1 MYSDYKIQIDALLK
15 GELRFHNNK
24 KYIVRRFLMFSLTN
38 KIRGL
43 ICVFTSVILVFAF
56 LVGRTFVINADTVK
70 SRYNFQLDEKTYQ
83 HLTIRTADDAY
94 LYDEGRFSED
104 SLTRLSSFH
113 IVGDRNGGIV
123 NSIIATHRSET
134 IIKDKKRHQY
144 FQDTD
149 IQLTIDSA
157 LQKNA
162 YLTLVNQNFSPSGCI
177 IVLDYKTGEI
187 KAMASTP
194 SIDVNNIENIPDGAY
209 LNKALYA
216 YVPGSVFKAVS
227 VAAVLELHPE
237 AKSFTY
243 TCNSKN
249 GHISCMYAHGETSLE
264 KALEKSCNC
273 AISQLVSTYITP
285 DELEDF
291 VSKLGLTSKEQI
303 ADMICNQEGSIN
315 AKSDLKWTSNGQG
328 ETLLTPIA
336 IARYYAT
343 LANNGKVAE
352 PHILLDT
359 KTEAK
364 QVISTQTSQFI
375 TSSLEG
381 VVGDRLPCKAF
392 GKTGTAQLN
401 DTDSHSWFVCSL
413 VNEDA
418 PYTVLCFLERA
429 GTSLNAKDV
438 TIDFINNYIL

>member
-1 MYSDYKIQIDALLK
+1 
-15 GELRFHNNK
+15 
-24 KYIVRRFLMFSLTN
+24 MFSLTN

-83 HLTIRTADDAY
+83 HLTIRTADDVC
-94 LYDEGRFSED
+94 LYDTGRFSED
-104 SLTRLSSFH
+104 SLTRLSTFH
-113 IVGDRNGGIV
+113 IVGDMNDGIV

-134 IIKDKKRHQY
+134 IIKDKKNHQY
-144 FQDTD
+144 FQNTD
-149 IQLTIDSA
+149 IKLTINSA

-162 YLTLVNQNFSPSGCI
+162 YLTLVNQNFSPSGCM

-187 KAMASTP
+187 KAMASIP
-194 SIDVNNIENIPDGAY
+194 AIDVNNIENIPDGAY
-209 LNKALYA
+209 LNKALYS

-243 TCNSKN
+243 NCNSKN
-249 GHISCMYAHGETSLE
+249 GHISCMYAHGEMTLE

-303 ADMICNQEGSIN
+303 VDMLCNQEGGIN
-315 AKSDLKWTSNGQG
+315 VKLDLRWTANGQG
-328 ETLLTPIA
+328 ETLLSPISV
-336 IARYYAT
+336 ARFYSI

-352 PHILLDT
+352 PHILFNT
-359 KTEAK
+359 TAEAEL
-364 QVISTQTSQFI
+364 VISTQTSQFI

-401 DTDSHSWFVCSL
+401 TESHSWFVCSL
-413 VNEDA
+413 VDENA
-418 PYTVLCFLERA
+418 PPYTVLCFLERG

>member
-1 MYSDYKIQIDALLK
+1 
-15 GELRFHNNK
+15 
-24 KYIVRRFLMFSLTN
+24 MFSLTN

-56 LVGRTFVINADTVK
+56 LIGRTFVINADTVK

-83 HLTIRTADDAY
+83 HLKIKTADDVV
-94 LYDEGRFSED
+94 LYDTGRFSED
-104 SLTRLSSFH
+104 SLTRLSTFH
-113 IVGDRNGGIV
+113 IVGDKNGGIV

-134 IIKDKKRHQY
+134 IIKDKKKHQY

-149 IQLTIDSA
+149 IKLTINST
-157 LQKNA
+157 LQKDA
-162 YLTLVNQNFSPSGCI
+162 YLTLVNQSYSPSGCI

-194 SIDVNNIENIPDGAY
+194 AIDVNNIENIPNGAY
-209 LNKALYA
+209 LNKALYS

-243 TCNSKN
+243 NCNSKN
-249 GHISCMYAHGETSLE
+249 GHISCMYAHGEMSLE

-285 DELEDF
+285 DELEYF

-303 ADMICNQEGSIN
+303 VDMICNQEGSIN
-315 AKSDLKWTSNGQG
+315 AKADLKWTANGQG
-328 ETLLTPIA
+328 ETLLTPVSV
-336 IARYYAT
+336 ARYYAI

-359 KTEAK
+359 TAEAE

-381 VVGDRLPCKAF
+381 VVGNRLPCKTF
-392 GKTGTAQLN
+392 GKTGTAQLS
-401 DTDSHSWFVCSL
+401 DTEMHSWFVCSL
-413 VNEDA
+413 IDKDA
-418 PYTVLCFLERA
+418 PPYTVLCFLEKG

>member
-1 MYSDYKIQIDALLK
+1 
-15 GELRFHNNK
+15 
-24 KYIVRRFLMFSLTN
+24 MFSLTN

-56 LVGRTFVINADTVK
+56 LVGRTFVINADEVK
-70 SRYNFQLDEKTYQ
+70 AKFNYQLEKKSYQ
-83 HLTIRTADDAY
+83 YLTISTADDVC
-94 LYDEGRFSED
+94 LYSDNDFPKD
-104 SLTRLSSFH
+104 SLTRLSTFH
-113 IVGDRNGGIV
+113 IVGDMNDGIV

-134 IIKDKKRHQY
+134 IIKDKKNHQY

-149 IQLTIDSA
+149 IKLTIDST

-177 IVLDYKTGEI
+177 VVLDYKTGEI
-187 KAMASTP
+187 KAIASTP
-194 SIDVNNIENIPDGAY
+194 SIDVNNIDYIPDGAY
-209 LNKALYA
+209 LNKALYS

-227 VAAVLELHPE
+227 AAAVLELHPE

-249 GHISCMYAHGETSLE
+249 GHISCMYAHGEMSLE

-303 ADMICNQEGSIN
+303 ADMICNQEGIIN

-364 QVISTQTSQFI
+364 QVISTQTSRFI

-381 VVGDRLPCKAF
+381 VVGNRLPCKAF

-413 VNEDA
+413 VDEDA
-418 PYTVLCFLERA
+418 PPYTVLSFLERA
-429 GTSLNAKDV
+429 GTSLHAKDV
-438 TIDFINNYIL
+438 TLDFVNDYIL

>member
-1 MYSDYKIQIDALLK
+1 
-15 GELRFHNNK
+15 
-24 KYIVRRFLMFSLTN
+24 MFSLTN

-43 ICVFTSVILVFAF
+43 ICVFTLVILVFAF

-83 HLTIRTADDAY
+83 HLKIKTADDVV
-94 LYDEGRFSED
+94 LYDAGRFSED
-104 SLTRLSSFH
+104 SLTRLSTFH
-113 IVGDRNGGIV
+113 IVGDKNGGIV
-123 NSIIATHRSET
+123 NSIIATHRPET
-134 IIKDKKRHQY
+134 IIKDKKNHQY
-144 FQDTD
+144 FQDID
-149 IQLTIDSA
+149 IKLTIDST
-157 LQKNA
+157 LQKDA
-162 YLTLVNQNFSPSGCI
+162 YLTLVNQSYSPRGCI

-194 SIDVNNIENIPDGAY
+194 AIDVNNIENIPDGAY
-209 LNKALYA
+209 LNKGLYS

-243 TCNSKN
+243 NCNSKN
-249 GHISCMYAHGETSLE
+249 GHISCMYAHGEMSLE

-291 VSKLGLTSKEQI
+291 VTKLGLASNEQI
-303 ADMICNQEGSIN
+303 TDMLCNQDGSID
-315 AKSDLKWTSNGQG
+315 AKADLKWTANGQG
-328 ETLLTPIA
+328 ETLLTPVSV
-336 IARYYAT
+336 ARYYAI
-343 LANNGKVAE
+343 LANNGKVTE

-359 KTEAK
+359 
-364 QVISTQTSQFI
+364 QVKAEQLISTQTTQFI
-375 TSSLEG
+375 SSSLEG
-381 VVGDRLPCKAF
+381 VVGNRLPCKAY

-401 DTDSHSWFVCSL
+401 DTESHSWFVCSL
-413 VNEDA
+413 VDENA
-418 PYTVLCFLERA
+418 PPYTVLCFLER
-429 GTSLNAKDV
+429 GGSSLNAKDV

>member
-1 MYSDYKIQIDALLK
+1 
-15 GELRFHNNK
+15 
-24 KYIVRRFLMFSLTN
+24 MFSLTN

-43 ICVFTSVILVFAF
+43 ICVFTSVILVFTF

-83 HLTIRTADDAY
+83 HLTIRTADDVC
-94 LYDEGRFSED
+94 LYDTGRFSED
-104 SLTRLSSFH
+104 SLTRLSTFH
-113 IVGDRNGGIV
+113 IVGDKNDGIV
-123 NSIIATHRSET
+123 NSIIATHRSES
-134 IIKDKKRHQY
+134 IIKNKKKHQY

-149 IQLTIDSA
+149 IKLTIDST

-162 YLTLVNQNFSPSGCI
+162 YVTLVNQNFSQSGCI
-177 IVLDYKTGEI
+177 IVLNYKTGEI
-187 KAMASTP
+187 KAMTSIP
-194 SIDVNNIENIPDGAY
+194 SLDVNNIDYIPAGAY
-209 LNKALYA
+209 LNKALYS

-227 VAAVLELHPE
+227 AAAVLELHPE
-237 AKSFTY
+237 AKSFTHN
-243 TCNSKN
+243 CNSKN
-249 GHISCMYAHGETSLE
+249 GHISCMYSHGELNLE

-291 VSKLGLTSKEQI
+291 VSNLGLTSKEQI

-315 AKSDLKWTSNGQG
+315 AKADLWTANGQG
-328 ETLLTPIA
+328 ETLLTPISV
-336 IARYYAT
+336 ARYYSI

-359 KTEAK
+359 QMETK
-364 QVISTQTSQFI
+364 QLISTKTSQFI
-375 TSSLEG
+375 CSSLEG

-401 DTDSHSWFVCSL
+401 DTESHSWFVCSL
-413 VNEDA
+413 IDEDA
-418 PYTVLCFLERA
+418 PPYTVLCFLEKG
-429 GTSLNAKDV
+429 GTSLHAKDV
-438 TIDFINNYIL
+438 TIDFINDYIL

>member
-1 MYSDYKIQIDALLK
+1 
-15 GELRFHNNK
+15 
-24 KYIVRRFLMFSLTN
+24 MFSLTN

-43 ICVFTSVILVFAF
+43 ICIFTSIILVFAF
-56 LVGRTFVINADTVK
+56 LVGRTFVINADEVK
-70 SRYNFQLDEKTYQ
+70 TKFNYQLEKKSYQ
-83 HLTIRTADDAY
+83 YLTIRTADDVC
-94 LYDEGRFSED
+94 LYDTGRFSED
-104 SLTRLSSFH
+104 SLTRLSTFH
-113 IVGDRNGGIV
+113 IVGDMNDGIV

-134 IIKDKKRHQY
+134 IIKDKKKRQY

-149 IQLTIDSA
+149 IKLTINST

-162 YLTLVNQNFSPSGCI
+162 YLTLINQNFSPSGCI

-194 SIDVNNIENIPDGAY
+194 AIDVNNIENIPDGAY
-209 LNKALYA
+209 LNKALYS
-216 YVPGSVFKAVS
+216 YVSGSVFKAVS

-243 TCNSKN
+243 NCNSRN
-249 GHISCMYAHGETSLE
+249 GHISCMYAHGEMTLE

-291 VSKLGLTSKEQI
+291 VSKHGLTSKEQI
-303 ADMICNQEGSIN
+303 ADMICNQGGSVN
-315 AKSDLKWTSNGQG
+315 AKADLKWTANGQG
-328 ETLLTPIA
+328 ETLLTPVSV
-336 IARYYAT
+336 ARYYAI
-343 LANNGKVAE
+343 LANNGKVTE

-359 KTEAK
+359 QAK
-364 QVISTQTSQFI
+364 AEQVISTKTSQFI
-375 TSSLEG
+375 ASSLEG

-392 GKTGTAQLN
+392 GKTGTAQL
-401 DTDSHSWFVCSL
+401 DTESHSWFVCSL
-413 VNEDA
+413 IDEDA
-418 PYTVLCFLERA
+418 PPYTVLCFLEKG

-438 TIDFINNYIL
+438 TIDFINSYIL